1 MWRNRRSAS
10 TGRPVRVL
18 WLIKGLGPGGAER
31 LLQLAAE
38 RRNRTDFSY
47 EAAYVLPYKNHLV
60 GSLEAQGVPVHCLN
74 GGAEYDLRWA
84 LRLRRLLK
92 KGCFDILHLHSPY
105 VAAIARL
112 VVRTLPRSK
121 RPKVISTEHVPWF
134 GYVRPTRLLNGATF
148 RLDDVHLAV
157 SHAVRDSIPEALKND
172 VEVIVHGIA
181 LDRVRSEAVNR
192 ERSRRELGIADDE
205 ILIGTVANFR
215 AQKGYPNLL
224 ATAHILSIRGLPV
237 RFVAVGQGPLEGQI
251 RRDHEKLGLGDR
263 FMLLGGLDNPA
274 RVLAGCDLFVLASLY
289 EGLPLAMMEA
299 FALGL
304 PVVVTNVPGIKEGLT
319 DGTEG
324 VLVPVSRPDLLA
336 WAIEDVITD
345 PERMKRMSQ
354 AALKRSGDYDISR
367 AVSRTEAIY
376 TDLATLQRVAS

>member
-1 MWRNRRSAS
+1 MWHRHREAARP
-10 TGRPVRVL
+10 RPVKVL

-60 GSLEAQGVPVHCLN
+60 GALESEGVPVHCLN

-84 LRLRRLLK
+84 LRLRALLSR
-92 KGCFDILHLHSPY
+92 GCFDILHLHSPY

-121 RPKVISTEHVPWF
+121 RPRVISTEHVPWF
-134 GYVRPTRLLNGATF
+134 GYVRPTRILNGATF

-157 SHAVRDSIPEALKND
+157 SHAVRDSIPDSLRDD

-181 LDRVRSEAVNR
+181 LDRVRSESVNR
-192 ERSRRELGIADDE
+192 DLARRELGIGDDE

-224 ATAHILSIRGLPV
+224 ATAHILQIRGLPV
-237 RFVAVGQGPLEGQI
+237 RFVAVGQGPLERQI
-251 RRDHEKLGLGDR
+251 RGIHEKLGLGDR
-263 FMLLGGLDNPA
+263 FLLVGAHDNPA
-274 RVLAGCDLFVLASLY
+274 HILAGCDLFVLASLY

-319 DGTEG
+319 DGSEG
-324 VLVPVSRPDLLA
+324 LLVPVSRPDHLA
-336 WAIEDVITD
+336 WAIEELITD
-345 PERMKRMSQ
+345 PERMKRMSE
-354 AALKRSGDYDISR
+354 AALLRSRDYDISR
-367 AVSRTEAIY
+367 AVTRTEAIY
-376 TDLATLQRVAS
+376 TELAS